1 MSEVNIIGGSAAGL
15 FAGYLLAREGR
26 EVRLFDAN
34 DVMNVHS
41 RTLITTPRLSDVLEF
56 YPKEAVV
63 NEIDR
68 MDLYSPNRYVSIP
81 MKEPDLVVERSA
93 MLRML
98 ARMALAAG
106 VEIRGHCKFQEM
118 APTADGVQ
126 VTIRDGNRDR
136 LEKFTTRT
144 LIGADGMHSRVA
156 HRTIGNGRLTTPIL
170 QAIVELP
177 QGTRAGTT
185 AVWFEPEDTPYFYW
199 SIPHS
204 PTHSA
209 VGLIAEEGKQARVK
223 LERFLKRNSFK
234 AVDMQSARIPSYDHF
249 IRPWRRLGGAQ
260 VYLIG
265 DAAAQVKVTTV
276 GGLVTGLRGARAAAN
291 AILRGQSYLRELR
304 PVRCELSLHLLIRAA
319 MHRFRG
325 KDYDRLL
332 GLMNQRMIEILG
344 AHNRDNAAK
353 IVWRMVL
360 AQPRLLGFG
369 AALSQWLRP
378 NLWSRVADGA
388 RQQTARS
395 VEQGAGSRIG

>member
-15 FAGYLLAREGR
+15 FAGYLLAREGK

-34 DVMNVHS
+34 DVLNVHS
-41 RTLITTPRLSDVLEF
+41 RTLITTPRLSDVLGF
-56 YPKEAVV
+56 YPEEAVV

-68 MDLYSPNRYVSIP
+68 IDLYSPTRHVSIP

-93 MLRML
+93 VLRML
-98 ARMALAAG
+98 ARMALDAG
-106 VEIRGHCKFQEM
+106 VEIRGHCRFQELK
-118 APTADGVQ
+118 PTKTGVE
-126 VTIRDGNRDR
+126 VTIRDGLRDR
-136 LEKFTTRT
+136 TEKFVTKT

-156 HRTIGNGRLTTPIL
+156 HNTIGNGRLTTPIL
-170 QAIVELP
+170 QAIVQLP
-177 QGTRAGTT
+177 QGMRTGTT
-185 AVWFEPEDTPYFYW
+185 AVWFEPDDTPYFYW

-204 PTHSA
+204 SSHAA
-209 VGLIAEEGKQARVK
+209 VGFIAEEGRDARAK
-223 LERFLKRNSFK
+223 LGNFLDRQGFT

-249 IRPWRRLGGAQ
+249 IRPWRRLAGCD

-276 GGLVTGLRGARAAAN
+276 GGLVTGLRGARAAAE
-291 AILRGQSYLRELR
+291 AILRGRSYLRELR

-332 GLMNQRMIEILG
+332 ALMNERMIEILG
-344 AHNRDNAAK
+344 AHNRDHAAK
-353 IVWRMVL
+353 IVWRMLL

-369 AALSQWLRP
+369 VALSQWLRP
-378 NLWSRVADGA
+378 NLIVEGREHGADGRIPDVQSA
-388 RQQTARS
+388 R
-395 VEQGAGSRIG
+395 G

>member
-41 RTLITTPRLSDVLEF
+41 RTLITTPRLTDVLGF
-56 YPKEAVV
+56 YPKEAVI

-68 MDLYSPNRYVSIP
+68 IDLYSPNRQVSIP

-93 MLRML
+93 VLRML
-98 ARMALAAG
+98 ARMARDAG
-106 VEIRGHCKFQEM
+106 VEIRGHCRFQEM
-118 APTADGVQ
+118 KPTGHGVE
-126 VTIRDGNRDR
+126 VTIRAGDR
-136 LEKFTTRT
+136 GRTEKFVTKT

-156 HRTIGNGRLTTPIL
+156 QGTIGNGRLTTPIL

-177 QGTRAGTT
+177 KGTRAGTT
-185 AVWFEPEDTPYFYW
+185 AVWFEPRDTPYFYW

-204 PTHSA
+204 ASHAA
-209 VGLIAEEGKQARVK
+209 VGFIAEGAKDARGKLA
-223 LERFLKRNSFK
+223 RFLDRYGFK

-249 IRPWRRLGGAQ
+249 IRPWRQVAGAD

-291 AILRGQSYLRELR
+291 AILQGQSYLRELW
-304 PVRCELSLHLLIRAA
+304 PVRWELSLHLLIRAA
-319 MHRFRG
+319 MHRFRA

-332 GLMNQRMIEILG
+332 GLMNERMIEILG
-344 AHNRDNAAK
+344 SHNRDHAVK
-353 IVWRMVL
+353 IVWRMLL

-369 AALSQWLRP
+369 TALSQWLRP
-378 NLWSRVADGA
+378 NLWEAGSLG
-388 RQQTARS
+388 
-395 VEQGAGSRIG
+395 QGAGSQN